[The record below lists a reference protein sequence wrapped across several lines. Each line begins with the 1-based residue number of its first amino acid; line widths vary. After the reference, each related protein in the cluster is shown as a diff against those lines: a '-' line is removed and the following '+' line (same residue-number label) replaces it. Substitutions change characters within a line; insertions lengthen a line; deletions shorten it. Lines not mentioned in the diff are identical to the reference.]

1 MPTNDLQTNKESVHH
16 AEDVANKYI
25 AMHFGQEMVNHFH
38 IPERIK
44 QVAPTAPISIQVKEL
59 YEDFCY
65 IMENGEW
72 HHFEFESDRI
82 TVDDLRR
89 FREYEAVTSR
99 TYKAALVT
107 HVLCSADV
115 KHPLSSLTEGI
126 NTYRVKVHRY
136 KKKSVDRLFA
146 RLRKK
151 KANEITRQDLVAV
164 MYVPLMSGKMSIKDR
179 VQEGLRLLNA
189 EYDQICNQDLKKM
202 QAVLY
207 VLASKFLTQK
217 EMKDVKEEFSMNPLG
232 QMIFDDGKAAGLTEG
247 RAEGRALSV
256 IDMLSDLGTV
266 ASDLTLKIM
275 SENDDSVLRR
285 WLKLAAHAQSIDE
298 FQSAM

>member
-1 MPTNDLQTNKESVHH
+1 MPTNDLQKNKESVHH

-25 AMHFGQEMVNHFH
+25 AMHFGQEMVNHFQ

-44 QVAPTAPISIQVKEL
+44 QVAPTDPVSIQVKEL

-72 HHFEFESDRI
+72 HHFEFESDKI

-107 HVLCSADV
+107 HVLCSANV
-115 KHPLSSLTEGI
+115 KNPLSSLTEGI

-136 KKKSVDRLFA
+136 KQESADRLFA

-151 KANEITRQDLVAV
+151 KPDEIAREDLVSV
-164 MYVPLMSGKMSIKDR
+164 MYVPLMNGKMPIKDR
-179 VQEGLRLLNA
+179 IQEGLRLLNA
-189 EYDQICNQDLKKM
+189 EYEQVSKEDLKKM

-207 VLASKFLTQK
+207 VLASKFLTKQ
-217 EMKDVKEEFSMNPLG
+217 EMKEVKEEFSMNPLG
-232 QMIFDDGKAAGLTEG
+232 QMIFDDGKAAGL
-247 RAEGRALSV
+247 AEGRATGLAEGILNV
-256 IDMLSDLGTV
+256 LADLGTV
-266 ASDLTLKIM
+266 ASDLSQTIAN
-275 SENDDSVLRR
+275 ERDCSVLTR
-285 WLKLAAHAQSIDE
+285 WLKLAAHADSIAD
-298 FQSAM
+298 FKAAM